1 MSALK
6 ICVLILREIVLLYGK
21 NYDTESSAG
30 SDKIHVCPP
39 TGKIVQNS
47 C

>member
-21 NYDTESSAG
+21 NYDTASSAG
-30 SDKIHVCPP
+30 SDKIHLCPP
-39 TGKIVQNS
+39 TGKIAQNS